1 LWPQVVAAGLLM
13 LMPDAVSVSAQ
24 QGECQAGGNATA
36 DAPEQQPN
44 LTVDRDPVAS
54 PDPDPL
60 RRLRRILRQRGRGRL
75 SIVC

>member
-1 LWPQVVAAGLLM
+1 MRLRCKDLWPQVVAAGLLM
-13 LMPDAVSVSAQ
+13 LM
-24 QGECQAGGNATA
+24 
-36 DAPEQQPN
+36 PN

-75 SIVC
+75 CAVRAGSIRCGRMRMRFG